1 MAPLPLSGEH
11 PPDEL
16 VDFDA
21 FVRARTPSLI
31 RAAYLLTG
39 DQHLAEDLV
48 QSALAR
54 THLHWRKIEH
64 HGGGEA
70 YARKVMYHLQVNR
83 WRRRRVA
90 EAIPARLPDRPVR
103 SHDERSVTR
112 LVLRQ
117 ALMRLTDRQRAVLVL
132 RYFEDMTEAETARML
147 DISVGTVK
155 SQAAKALAKLR
166 ETAPEL
172 AAFTAEETAR

>member
-1 MAPLPLSGEH
+1 MAPESLSGER
-11 PPDEL
+11 PPGEL

-21 FVRARTPSLI
+21 FVQARTPSLI

-54 THLHWRKIEH
+54 THLHWTKIEH
-64 HGGGEA
+64 HGGAEA
-70 YARKVMYHLQVNR
+70 YARKVMYHLQVTK
-83 WRRRRVA
+83 WRRRRIA
-90 EAIPARLPDRPVR
+90 ETSPARLPDHPVR

-172 AAFTAEETAR
+172 AAFTAEETTR